1 MTRKRKGEYERVR
14 MTGKVALHIWPQ
26 TKALLDELYWHLR
39 ESRVQ
44 ILSYAVKEYHAR
56 VMQEAKK

>member
-1 MTRKRKGEYERVR
+1 MDTRKSDYVSIRIWTR
-14 MTGKVALHIWPQ
+14 TNALI
-26 TKALLDELYWHLR
+26 DELYWHLR

-56 VMQEAKK
+56 VMQEVKK